1 MIKKGV
7 KVALEYTVSLEDGTQ
22 IDSNIGESPLEFVL
36 GTDQMFPALEAQ
48 LLGLKAGEEKQII
61 LEAHEAYGLV
71 VEEAFREI
79 DLEAVPQ
86 KYRIEGAI
94 IGVQDP
100 EGGVFPIRVHKIE
113 GEKAILDF
121 NHPLAGRSLHFQ
133 VKVVGVGG

>member
-1 MIKKGV
+1 MIRKGV

-22 IDSNIGESPLEFVL
+22 IDSNIGEPPLEFVL
-36 GTDQMFPALEAQ
+36 GTDQMFPALEAE
-48 LLGLKAGEEKQII
+48 LLGLRIGEEKQII
-61 LEAHEAYGLV
+61 LEPEEAYGTV

-79 DLEAVPQ
+79 DLDSVPQ
-86 KYRIEGAI
+86 KYRIEGAV

-133 VKVVGVGG
+133 VKVVGVD